1 MVGLVDSVPEEFWWN
16 FLRRYRVN
24 KNNPNAPKIT
34 AGTVMDVAI
43 TPAVVLALDVDLDD
57 VFLLVAVVDVSSSLF
72 VFRLNGVDFGLEAVD
87 DLEASVKIDEEE
99 QQSNVGLLW
108 QNLLNSG
115 TDLNPY
121 FIEFS
126 GATKIKLS

>member
-1 MVGLVDSVPEEFWWN
+1 
-16 FLRRYRVN
+16 
-24 KNNPNAPKIT
+24 
-34 AGTVMDVAI
+34 MDVAI

-99 QQSNVGLLW
+99 QQSNVGLL
-108 QNLLNSG
+108 
-115 TDLNPY
+115 
-121 FIEFS
+121 
-126 GATKIKLS
+126 